1 MLTTNL
7 EKISSGNWRL
17 TVSADNARF
26 PAGVSAYDIGL
37 RFDASKAQLTA
48 SNITLTS
55 ELKVLNDSQLA
66 NGSVVASGINSIPIS
81 TGTPLATFNFS
92 GVLNDQILVGINRL
106 DLNGTSAAGSKN
118 IAYVSSQQPVGQQIT
133 GGNNADRLSSTAGND
148 TINGGAGRDTVSYAG
163 NSSGYAVYNGGTGS
177 MVVTDL
183 SSGAQDTLTNVERL
197 QFSDRYFAIDMD
209 GAGGK
214 AYRVYKAAFNR
225 DPMNGDTAGLGYWI
239 SRIDAGMDMVEVGAR
254 FIDSNEF
261 RSLYGSSPSNADFL
275 TRVYQNV
282 LGRTPDASGYNWW
295 LNELNTN
302 ASKTRAKIL
311 ADFAESAENR
321 SNVADLVGSGV
332 FFDLFSG

>member
-1 MLTTNL
+1 MFTTNL
-7 EKISSGNWRL
+7 EKVSSGNWRL
-17 TVSADNARF
+17 TVSANAAQF
-26 PAGVSAYDIGL
+26 PAGVSAYDIGV
-37 RFDASKAQLTA
+37 RFDVSKAQLLS
-48 SNITLTS
+48 SNITLAS
-55 ELKVLNDSQLA
+55 ELKVINDSQLSS
-66 NGSVVASGINSIPIS
+66 GSVVASGISSTPIIA
-81 TGTPLATFNFS
+81 GTPLATFNFS

-106 DLNGTSAAGSKN
+106 DLNGTSAASSKN
-118 IAYVSSQQPVGQQIT
+118 IAYVSSQRPVGQQIT
-133 GGNNADRLSSTAGND
+133 GGSNADRLSSTSGND

-163 NSSGYAVYNGGTGS
+163 TTSGYAVYNGGTGNV
-177 MVVTDL
+177 VVTDL
-183 SSGAQDTLTNVERL
+183 TSGAQDTLTNVERL

-209 GAGGK
+209 GAAGK

-225 DPMNGDTAGLGYWI
+225 DPMQGDTTGLGFWI

-254 FIDSNEF
+254 FIDSPEF
-261 RSLYGSSPSNADFL
+261 RSLYGVNPTNADFL

-295 LNELNTN
+295 LNALNTD
-302 ASKTRAKIL
+302 ASKTRAKVL